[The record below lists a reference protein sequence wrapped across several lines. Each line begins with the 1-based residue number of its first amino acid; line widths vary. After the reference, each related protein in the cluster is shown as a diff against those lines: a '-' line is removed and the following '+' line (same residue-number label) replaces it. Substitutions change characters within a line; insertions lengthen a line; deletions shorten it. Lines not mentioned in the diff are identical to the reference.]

1 LTTRLLGG
9 ISQDAVQEIKL
20 ECLDIITDLLKRFG
34 HAIEPEHENLMSTV
48 LQQLQHNRAVVRK
61 RATASLGSLA
71 ICLSDSLLKRL
82 TETLLGRIESPGE
95 GAEVRTLIQ
104 TIGSI
109 SRTVGYRMGKD
120 LDQIVP
126 LFLKCIGDPEDEEQQ
141 NEEANELRENCLQG
155 FQSFVLRCSREVT
168 PHLNDIIGVCQAFLK
183 YDPNYTYGSD
193 EEEDAMEEDDMEF
206 SDEDF
211 GDFSDDDDTSWKV
224 RLVKCDE
231 TIEGL
236 TKGQTYLL
244 TTPRTSA
251 RLHHYPTTPSPSS
264 HPLLIPP
271 SPFSSPSSSQVRRA
285 SLHVLTSIISTRPE
299 MLKDMYASSGT

>member
-1 LTTRLLGG
+1 
-9 ISQDAVQEIKL
+9 VQEVKL

-34 HAIEPEHENLMSTV
+34 HDIEPEHENLMGTV
-48 LQQLQHNRAVVRK
+48 LQQLQHQRPVVRK

-71 ICLSDSLLKRL
+71 ICLSDPLLKRL
-82 TETLLGRIESPGE
+82 TETLLGRIESPGD

-155 FQSFVLRCSREVT
+155 FESFVLRCPREVT
-168 PHLNDIIGVCQAFLK
+168 PHLSEIMGVCQAFLQF
-183 YDPNYTYGSD
+183 DPNYTYGSD
-193 EEEDAMEEDDMEF
+193 EDEDMQDEDDMEF

-224 RLVKCDE
+224 R
-231 TIEGL
+231 
-236 TKGQTYLL
+236 
-244 TTPRTSA
+244 
-251 RLHHYPTTPSPSS
+251 
-264 HPLLIPP
+264 
-271 SPFSSPSSSQVRRA
+271 RA
-285 SLHVLTSIISTRPE
+285 SLHVLTAIVSTRPE
-299 MLKDMYASSGT
+299 MLNDLYSSAASLLIGRFKEREENVQLDVLACFTELLRVTTAAKERKGKSPAKDLLEDKVRAPLPSPRPPLLPA